1 MTNSPIR
8 IIRKR
13 STAANPTSTPTDT
26 SSLSGSSTGE
36 KTPTDSDSTPE
47 IDSDELDLST
57 IKLPPDFE
65 AKLSEEAA
73 SSSVTPPAS
82 VPIAVATGGGNP
94 LNEIKADFL
103 LDGFQEFG
111 DEEFWDV
118 DSDLRFDIEGLS
130 SDYVDFLLS
139 YE

>member
-1 MTNSPIR
+1 MTNPPVRLIKKQSSVTDSSP
-8 IIRKR
+8 
-13 STAANPTSTPTDT
+13 SQTEAL
-26 SSLSGSSTGE
+26 SSQGNTTGE
-36 KTPTDSDSTPE
+36 QFTTGDEPKNLP
-47 IDSDELDLST
+47 DSDELDLST

-65 AKLSEEAA
+65 AKLEAERA
-73 SSSVTPPAS
+73 ANSFTPPAS
-82 VPIAVATGGGNP
+82 VPIAVVHGGGNP

-118 DSDLRFDIEGLS
+118 DSDLRWDLATLS

>member
-1 MTNSPIR
+1 MTNTPIR

-13 STAANPTSTPTDT
+13 SSASDPTPTPTDT
-26 SSLSGSSTGE
+26 SSVTGSDTGVE
-36 KTPTDSDSTPE
+36 ILTDNDSIPE

-65 AKLSEEAA
+65 AKLEAERA
-73 SSSVTPPAS
+73 ANTVAPPAS
-82 VPIAVATGGGNP
+82 VPIAVVYGGGNP

-103 LDGFQEFG
+103 LDEYQEFG
-111 DEEFWDV
+111 DEEFWDA
-118 DSDLRFDIEGLS
+118 DSDLRFDIGSLS